1 MDDSLKD
8 QVKGKMHEVKGDLK
22 EKAGRA
28 TNNPNLVE
36 EGQDESIAGTVQKK
50 VGQIEKVFEK

>member
-1 MDDSLKD
+1 MDESLKD
-8 QVKGKMHEVKGDLK
+8 QVKGKMHELKGDLK

-28 TNNPNLVE
+28 TNNPDLE
-36 EGQDESIAGTVQKK
+36 AEGAGESVAGTVQKK